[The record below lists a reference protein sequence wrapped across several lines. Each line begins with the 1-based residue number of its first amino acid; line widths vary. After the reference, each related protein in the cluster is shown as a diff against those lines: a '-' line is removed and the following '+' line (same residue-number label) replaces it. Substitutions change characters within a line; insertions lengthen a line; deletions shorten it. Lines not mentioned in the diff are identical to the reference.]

1 MRKRRGPDKLDFA
14 DISLMLLAAH
24 KKNMFEEKEPELS
37 KEERI
42 GERGCFCKR
51 EEKFRALMIKIYL
64 NSWFDRLVIFLIT
77 CNSIALC
84 FSNPLDTDPLSPRN
98 RTLAALELTFNILF
112 SVESF
117 IKIVAMG
124 SSMYFADGWN
134 RLDFFVVVIGWL
146 PSILDSILQ
155 GSNANGI
162 DINLSAIRAIRAL
175 KILRTANSID
185 GMKQIVSGILS
196 AIPNLA
202 NVMYLTVFVF
212 AVFGLLF
219 VKFYG
224 GKLRQNCFLRS
235 FNATSGI
242 TTWTRNTETRICS
255 ITPNVGFQC
264 PEDQVCS
271 YENPSTLVLNPSSPN
286 NYVNFDTFGFGILT
300 VFQIITLEGWV
311 DIM

>member
-1 MRKRRGPDKLDFA
+1 MFLQTRREVPRLD
-14 DISLMLLAAH
+14 DQNIS
-24 KKNMFEEKEPELS
+24 
-37 KEERI
+37 
-42 GERGCFCKR
+42 
-51 EEKFRALMIKIYL
+51 KFMVRQARNIFDYL
-64 NSWFDRLVIFLIT
+64 QFHRTL
-77 CNSIALC
+77 
-84 FSNPLDTDPLSPRN
+84 FSDPLDTDPISPRN
-98 RTLAALELTFNILF
+98 RTLAALELIFNILF

-155 GSNANGI
+155 GSNANGM

-224 GKLRQNCFLRS
+224 GKLRQIAF
-235 FNATSGI
+235 
-242 TTWTRNTETRICS
+242 
-255 ITPNVGFQC
+255 
-264 PEDQVCS
+264 
-271 YENPSTLVLNPSSPN
+271 
-286 NYVNFDTFGFGILT
+286 
-300 VFQIITLEGWV
+300 
-311 DIM
+311 